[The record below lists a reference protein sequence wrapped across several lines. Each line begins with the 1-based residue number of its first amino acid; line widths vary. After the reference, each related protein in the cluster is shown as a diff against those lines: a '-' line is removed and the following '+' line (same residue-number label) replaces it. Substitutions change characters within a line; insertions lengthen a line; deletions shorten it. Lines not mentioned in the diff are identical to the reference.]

1 MNFLKASCKIRAI
14 WFRLFGSF
22 LRCRDRLSLQ
32 EDEDQEEVTG
42 SLLSGGA
49 AGGGDDASNQEEQAC
64 PHLLPVSPV
73 PHRHQ
78 SSLHSINLSVQ
89 QVGPRDDNDAGT
101 ADQHITN
108 TCPPVCPP
116 VCPGDPARCL
126 RKRRQWKDLTD
137 LQYLRT
143 GEMTCYVDTV
153 ASCEVTSCS
162 ANSCLVC

>member
-1 MNFLKASCKIRAI
+1 MNFLKASCKIRAV

-22 LRCRDRLSLQ
+22 LRGRERLSLQ

-73 PHRHQ
+73 PHRLQ

-89 QVGPRDDNDAGT
+89 QVGRETIMMLEQLISTSQTPVHLSVHLSVQGT
-101 ADQHITN
+101 LLG
-108 TCPPVCPP
+108 VCGS
-116 VCPGDPARCL
+116 VGSG
-126 RKRRQWKDLTD
+126 K
-137 LQYLRT
+137 
-143 GEMTCYVDTV
+143 
-153 ASCEVTSCS
+153 TSLIS
-162 ANSCLVC
+162 SILGQVR